1 MIEKRGVG
9 GGHGEPTTQGDYMT
23 GEELE
28 KWQAA
33 QESYEQGKRDGQG
46 EIVRYLVMTAV
57 FAVAALIAVAMWQ
70 MWG

>member
-1 MIEKRGVG
+1 
-9 GGHGEPTTQGDYMT
+9 MT